1 MKRVNVFT
9 LIKMFHPYI
18 RKVSLSFLFFTFLK
32 FRNERPHWFNGQV
45 RINSCFPPYPSKAFD
60 RFVEILINKQRKPH
74 TINLAITSNCPYSCP
89 HCSYGKRKK
98 EDLTTNQILN
108 LIREIKDL
116 GTAILGITGGEP
128 MLRLDLEEIISAA
141 SPELATIIYTTGYNF
156 NKKRAEKLF
165 KAGVGWIIVGVEST
179 DNIIQDKVRGKKGSL
194 QNGIN
199 AIKIC
204 KEVGIYTAINTIGTR
219 ERINNGELDRIYNLA
234 RSLDVGEM
242 RLNFPT
248 PTGRWVGCT
257 DNILK
262 TEELKLLK
270 EFQIKYNKKR
280 SGPIVT
286 NLAYIESEDIMGC
299 NCGYQ
304 CLFIDSAGEVCP
316 CDLTPLSF
324 GNIKDKPLNEIWLQ
338 MERYF
343 PQPRLNCLMREIS
356 SEIKSDSF
364 PIPPNE
370 SKKLIP
376 QYNKNSP
383 LPKIH
388 KKLTRQKEKK

>member
-1 MKRVNVFT
+1 MKRVNIFT
-9 LIKMFHPYI
+9 LIKMFHPYF
-18 RKVSLSFLFFTFLK
+18 RKVPLNFLFFAFLK

-45 RINSCFPPYPSKAFD
+45 RINSCFPPYPSKSFN
-60 RFVEILINKQRKPH
+60 RFVEILVNKQRKPH

-89 HCSYGKRKK
+89 HCSYGKRSKD
-98 EDLTTNQILN
+98 ELSTNQILN
-108 LIREIKDL
+108 LIKEIKDL

-165 KAGVGWIIVGVEST
+165 KAGVGWIIIGMEST
-179 DNIIQDKVRGKKGSL
+179 DNIVQDKVRGEKGSL

-234 RSLDVGEM
+234 HSLEVGEM

-248 PTGRWVGCT
+248 ATGGWTGCT
-257 DNILK
+257 DKILK

-270 EFQIKYNKKR
+270 EFQIKHNKKR
-280 SGPIVT
+280 SGSIVT
-286 NLAYIESEDIMGC
+286 SIAYLESEEMLGC
-299 NCGYQ
+299 FGGYNF
-304 CLFIDSAGEVCP
+304 LYIDSAGEVCP
-316 CDLTPLSF
+316 CDLIPFSF
-324 GNIKDKPLNEIWLQ
+324 GNIKYKPLKEIWIQ
-338 MERYF
+338 MEQKY
-343 PQPRLNCLMREIS
+343 NRE
-356 SEIKSDSF
+356 
-364 PIPPNE
+364 
-370 SKKLIP
+370 
-376 QYNKNSP
+376 
-383 LPKIH
+383 
-388 KKLTRQKEKK
+388 